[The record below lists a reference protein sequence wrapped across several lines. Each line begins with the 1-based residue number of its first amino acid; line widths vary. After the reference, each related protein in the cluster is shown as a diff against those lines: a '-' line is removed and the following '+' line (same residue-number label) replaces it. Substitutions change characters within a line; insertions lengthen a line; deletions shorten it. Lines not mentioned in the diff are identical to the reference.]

1 MTMTDKERSDY
12 VCKCWLECIKPI
24 TNIRKGKG
32 CEVGQSY
39 WFEYIHD
46 TGDDNEWSDAEEFYR
61 KLSDN
66 DHYDEVYITD
76 DELVNN
82 FIRRE
87 Q

>member
-1 MTMTDKERSDY
+1 MSDKERCDY
-12 VCKCWLECIKPI
+12 VSRTFFECVKPI
-24 TNIRKGKG
+24 TNIRKGNTG

-39 WFEYIHD
+39 WFEYVHD
-46 TGDDNEWSDAEEFYR
+46 TGDDNEWPDAEMFYR

-82 FIRRE
+82 FKIAKRW
-87 Q
+87 

>member
-1 MTMTDKERSDY
+1 MTDKERFDY

-24 TNIRKGKG
+24 TNVRKGKG
-32 CEVGQSY
+32 CEVGKTY

-46 TGDDNEWSDAEEFYR
+46 TGDNNEWPDAEEFYR

-76 DELVNN
+76 EELLNN